1 MESANQTKFSAG
13 LARQL
18 SSLKLVSRLLAHELH
33 AQASA
38 KQIVLSRDEVV
49 EIQTTLDLFI
59 EQLGRTQGATTQG
72 VVPTTRAGG
81 EPALLTARHN

>member
-38 KQIVLSRDEVV
+38 KQIVLSRDEVI

-59 EQLGRTQGATTQG
+59 EQLGRNQG
-72 VVPTTRAGG
+72 VVAPTRAAG